1 MEEILRLE
9 KVRCGF
15 YAQSPAGHVHL
26 LYLRRFARLT
36 KKARKAALKQQQ
48 ESQSQSQSAEAG
60 IVTRQAPTDL
70 PISIDPSPWSCPAHV
85 LPCGSVGDRGP
96 GALRRRG
103 QRVHRQ
109 REPQAAAA
117 ATAGPR
123 GQGAAGL
130 PAGQAGSGPLR

>member
-48 ESQSQSQSAEAG
+48 QQESQSQSAEAG

-70 PISIDPSPWSCPAHV
+70 PFDRSLPLV
-85 LPCGSVGDRGP
+85 LPCSRASVRFGR
-96 GALRRRG
+96 
-103 QRVHRQ
+103 
-109 REPQAAAA
+109 
-117 ATAGPR
+117 
-123 GQGAAGL
+123 
-130 PAGQAGSGPLR
+130 